1 MGSEGFEVTQESP
14 EGVGDITQHS
24 RPLLGGK
31 GRLILI
37 GIVLALAVVYLV
49 YAAFPGSTSYY
60 FTVDELAVFDGE
72 VEGRNF
78 RVKGAL
84 VPESFV
90 REEGGTK
97 ASFALT
103 AGGEL
108 LPATY
113 DGVVPDLFFNSNSEI
128 ILHGQYGDHGAFHA
142 ETISVLCP
150 TKYEALEEATT

>member
-1 MGSEGFEVTQESP
+1 VTQESP
-14 EGVGDITQHS
+14 EGPVDVIKYS

-60 FTVDELAVFDGE
+60 FTVDELAAFDGD

-90 REEGGTK
+90 REDGGTK

-103 AGGEL
+103 SGGEL

-113 DGVVPDLFFNSNSEI
+113 DGVVPDLFFNSHSEI
-128 ILHGQYGDHGAFHA
+128 ILQGKYGDHGAFHA

-150 TKYEALEEATT
+150 TKYQALEDVTT